1 MSSAGL
7 DELQAGI
14 KRGGRNISNLRY
26 AADTAVMAESEEEP
40 KSLLMRVKAERG
52 RASLRPNIER
62 TKIVAS
68 GPITSW
74 QTEGE
79 TVEAV
84 TDFLLLGSRITGDG
98 GCSREAG
105 RRSLLG
111 RRAVTRTVLRSR
123 DVALPTKGRVVK
135 SVVFPVVTNGC
146 ESWTVKKA
154 ER

>member
-105 RRSLLG
+105 R
-111 RRAVTRTVLRSR
+111 
-123 DVALPTKGRVVK
+123 
-135 SVVFPVVTNGC
+135 
-146 ESWTVKKA
+146 
-154 ER
+154 